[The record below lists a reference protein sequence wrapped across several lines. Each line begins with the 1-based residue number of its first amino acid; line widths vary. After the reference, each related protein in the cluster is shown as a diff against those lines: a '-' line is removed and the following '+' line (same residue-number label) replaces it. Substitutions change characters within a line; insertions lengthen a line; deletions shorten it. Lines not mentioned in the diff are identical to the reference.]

1 MTFLELAKKRF
12 SVRSFRP
19 DAIEDEKL
27 EAILEAAHVA
37 PTAANK
43 QPHRV
48 IVAQGAEALG
58 KIAKAA
64 KTFSAPLV
72 LLVCADRDKA
82 WVRPQ
87 DGKNVM
93 EVDASIVTDHMMM
106 CATDLGLGSCWITWF
121 DPAVIKSEFA
131 LPPNLEPINILAVGY
146 ANCDPASPDRHSEK
160 RLPLRETV
168 FFETINPSNV

>member
-1 MTFLELAKKRF
+1 MTTFLELAKKRF

-27 EAILEAAHVA
+27 DAILEAAHVA

-43 QPHRV
+43 QPQRV
-48 IVAQGAEALG
+48 LVAQGAEALG

-82 WVRPQ
+82 WVRKH

-93 EVDASIVTDHMMM
+93 EVDASIITDHMML
-106 CATDLGLGSCWITWF
+106 CAADLGLGSYWISNF
-121 DPAVIKSEFA
+121 DPSVIKNEFL
-131 LPPNLEPINILAVGY
+131 LPPNWEPVNILAVGY
-146 ANCDPASPDRHSEK
+146 ANCESASPDRYGET

-168 FFETINPSNV
+168 FFETLQQSK